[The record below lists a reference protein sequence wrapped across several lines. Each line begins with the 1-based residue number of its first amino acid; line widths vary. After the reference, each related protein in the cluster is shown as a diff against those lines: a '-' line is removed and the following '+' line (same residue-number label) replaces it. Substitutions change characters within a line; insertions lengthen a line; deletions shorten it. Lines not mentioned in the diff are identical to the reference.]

1 MKNDLLVTTSLEETW
16 KKNKEILF
24 LGEWCKQLSRK
35 PYWSK
40 LSFKTVKYHWNN
52 RNKLEEDYLY
62 SKKLYQRLI
71 LELGENLNDY
81 YKISH
86 SNRYWKIIIG
96 PWLLSFIQIIL
107 ERYENLKQLKYYNEK
122 FETII
127 IKINKNVVLPK
138 NYESYSRLIMT
149 DTWNHFIF
157 SEIIKNSEINRR
169 ILIEEKEF
177 EDKENFKEYLR
188 DKHYSNQKA
197 IYSSFLNLFKSKIR
211 NEKFHRK

>member
-1 MKNDLLVTTSLEETW
+1 MDYNGKTNLIVSTCIEESW
-16 KKNKEILF
+16 NVKSRHFF

-35 PYWSK
+35 PHWDK
-40 LSFKTVKYHWNN
+40 LSFKTAKYHWNN

-62 SKKLYQRLI
+62 SKKLYQKLI

-107 ERYENLKQLKYYNEK
+107 ERYENLRQLKDYSEK

-127 IKINKNVVLPK
+127 IKINKN
-138 NYESYSRLIMT
+138 I
-149 DTWNHFIF
+149 
-157 SEIIKNSEINRR
+157 
-169 ILIEEKEF
+169 
-177 EDKENFKEYLR
+177 
-188 DKHYSNQKA
+188 
-197 IYSSFLNLFKSKIR
+197 
-211 NEKFHRK
+211 